1 MDSFQQR
8 VIEIALQIPEYVGY
22 AAKERRREVDRH
34 LRRQLAAKYDAQRT
48 RLARLQQRAGME
60 FVVEVEKLDQKL
72 LRLIAQL
79 NTAPRGYAGWFD
91 AAQIGDADLEQLTQF
106 DADLA
111 NGVTKLATALDQLT
125 NAFKKK
131 ESVLDAIDACAETL
145 DTLNAEFD
153 QRDAFVAQGK
163 KPSLDFATGARPSPL
178 DALDAKKVTPR
189 EIVALTQLKLNDALT
204 FEGTDYLTT
213 GKLAFSAAGKT
224 FFAFRLADGARH
236 NWLRVGPADAVL
248 WCDEIALRVAPPF
261 PASLEHDQQNFS
273 RAEAGTANV
282 AVEGAGGSKRGAV
295 TYARYTGELGS
306 VLWLEEYGGELR
318 ALLGRAIDVT
328 EVKVYRR

>member
-1 MDSFQQR
+1 MDSLQQR

-91 AAQIGDADLEQLTQF
+91 AAQIGDNDLEQLTQF

-111 NGVTKLATALDQLT
+111 NGVGKLTAKLDQLAD
-125 NAFKKK
+125 AFKQK
-131 ESVLDAIDACAETL
+131 ENVLDAIDACAETL
-145 DTLNAEFD
+145 DALNAEFD

-163 KPSLDFATGARPSPL
+163 KPSLEFAVGARPSPL
-178 DALDAKKVTPR
+178 AALDAKK
-189 EIVALTQLKLNDALT
+189 
-204 FEGTDYLTT
+204 
-213 GKLAFSAAGKT
+213 
-224 FFAFRLADGARH
+224 
-236 NWLRVGPADAVL
+236 
-248 WCDEIALRVAPPF
+248 
-261 PASLEHDQQNFS
+261 
-273 RAEAGTANV
+273 
-282 AVEGAGGSKRGAV
+282 
-295 TYARYTGELGS
+295 
-306 VLWLEEYGGELR
+306 
-318 ALLGRAIDVT
+318 
-328 EVKVYRR
+328 